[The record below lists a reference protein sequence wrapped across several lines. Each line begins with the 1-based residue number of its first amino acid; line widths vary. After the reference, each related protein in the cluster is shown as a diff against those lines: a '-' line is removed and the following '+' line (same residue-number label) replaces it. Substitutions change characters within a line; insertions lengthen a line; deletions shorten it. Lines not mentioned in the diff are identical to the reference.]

1 MSEGVM
7 SLVIE
12 QLSAAY
18 DGYPVFQD
26 FSLVVNASEPTGI
39 IGLNGVGKTTLM
51 KAIMSLIPA
60 RTGKVIFQGIDI
72 TRLRSHEIVS
82 RGLTLI
88 PEGRQVFTK
97 MTVREN
103 LEVGAHTLRR
113 GSEIKRKL
121 NSIYDSFPLFHQ
133 RQNQYAGSLSGGEQ
147 QLLVIAR
154 GLMCDPKFLLIDE
167 PFLGLAP
174 AGIEMVQRALMD
186 IHKRGVGLL
195 IAEEDSKLLS
205 GVTEKIH
212 TMN

>member
-1 MSEGVM
+1 M

-12 QLSAAY
+12 HLTAAY
-18 DGYPVFQD
+18 DGYPVFQQ
-26 FSLVVNASEPTGI
+26 FSLVISSSVPTGI
-39 IGLNGVGKTTLM
+39 VGPNGVGKTTLM

-60 RTGKVIFQGIDI
+60 KTGKITFQGLDI
-72 TRLRSHEIVS
+72 THLRSYEIVT

-88 PEGRQVFTK
+88 PEGRQIFTK

-103 LEVGAHTLRR
+103 LEVGAYTL
-113 GSEIKRKL
+113 GSSSEIKRKL
-121 NSIYDSFPLFHQ
+121 SNMYDLFPLFYQ

-174 AGIEMVQRALMD
+174 TGIEMVQRVLVD
-186 IHKRGVGLL
+186 IHGRGVGLL